1 MAGRPRTEKSYEDYL
16 EYQRQ
21 ASASYYARNKDKIL
35 AKQRQKRAEARQK
48 RTEQQLKE
56 EELLILEAEK
66 KAKEDK
72 IRALEEELAKLK
84 GDDGDGK

>member
-35 AKQRQKRAEARQK
+35 AKQRQKR
-48 RTEQQLKE
+48 TEQQLKE

-66 KAKEDK
+66 KSKEDK
-72 IRALEEELAKLK
+72 IRALEAELAKLK

>member
-35 AKQRQKRAEARQK
+35 AKQRQKRAQARK
-48 RTEQQLKE
+48 DKTELQLKNE
-56 EELLILEAEK
+56 KILILEAEI
-66 KAKEDK
+66 E
-72 IRALEEELAKLK
+72 KLK
-84 GDDGDGK
+84 NELEASKNE

>member
-35 AKQRQKRAEARQK
+35 AKQRQKRAEARKQK
-48 RTEQQLKE
+48 TELQLKNE
-56 EELLILEAEK
+56 RILILEAE
-66 KAKEDK
+66 
-72 IRALEEELAKLK
+72 LAKLK
-84 GDDGDGK
+84 NKLEEMENE

>member
-35 AKQRQKRAEARQK
+35 AKQRQKRAEARK
-48 RTEQQLKE
+48 DKTELQLKNE
-56 EELLILEAEK
+56 RILILEAE
-66 KAKEDK
+66 
-72 IRALEEELAKLK
+72 LAKLK
-84 GDDGDGK
+84 SKLEGMENE

>member
-35 AKQRQKRAEARQK
+35 AKQRQKRAEARK
-48 RTEQQLKE
+48 DKTELQLKNE
-56 EELLILEAEK
+56 KILLLEAEI
-66 KAKEDK
+66 E
-72 IRALEEELAKLK
+72 KLK
-84 GDDGDGK
+84 NELEASKNE